1 MNVACTILDADFL
14 HYALA
19 LNESLLSFG
28 DTTLYML
35 IMGSK
40 IEGDKIAAKFP
51 NIRLLYL
58 ENITN
63 NKLIVELI
71 VKYINTDI
79 NALRW
84 GLKPFLLH
92 YLLDI
97 HENVLWL
104 DSDLFFFNDYQ
115 FLFDELKENNII
127 LTPHWRNINPNH
139 ADKLEKINYK
149 LLFTDGLF
157 NAGFVGASNKAK
169 EAIWWWATA
178 CTADCELNA
187 SKGFFADQAYL
198 ALLPVYFPKVKIIR
212 HRGCNVSSWNTLLC
226 ERTIGE
232 NNEIMINNEY
242 PIIFI
247 HFTASCIEFA
257 KNGKD
262 PLLLN
267 HAEKYLQTVEKYK
280 PFSQPYRE
288 IKAKKLAAEQEKQK
302 SKLLK
307 IKEFLRPIT
316 RIKRFLAG

>member
-19 LNESLLSFG
+19 LNESLLKFG
-28 DTTLYML
+28 NTPLYML

-40 IEGDKIAAKFP
+40 IQEDEILMKFP
-51 NIRLLYL
+51 NIRILYL
-58 ENITN
+58 DDITN
-63 NKLIVELI
+63 NKLIIEMI

-84 GLKPFLLH
+84 GLKPFLLN

-104 DSDLFFFNDYQ
+104 DSDLFFFSDYQ

-139 ADKLEKINYK
+139 ADKFEKTNYK
-149 LLFTDGLF
+149 LLFTDGIF
-157 NAGFVGASNKAK
+157 NAGFVGVNRKAK
-169 EAIWWWATA
+169 DAMLWWASA

-198 ALLPVYFPKVKIIR
+198 ALLPIYFPKVKIIR
-212 HRGCNVSSWNTLLC
+212 HRGCNVSSWNFVEC
-226 ERTIGE
+226 KRTAGHKGE
-232 NNEIMINNEY
+232 ILINNEF

-247 HFTASCIEFA
+247 HFTSHCIQSIQ
-257 KNGKD
+257 NGTD
-262 PLLLN
+262 SLLSN
-267 HAEKYLQTVEKYK
+267 HADNYVKTINKYK
-280 PFSQPYRE
+280 PFSQPYKE
-288 IKAKKLAAEQEKQK
+288 IKAKLLEEKNAK
-302 SKLLK
+302 PKNIVVK
-307 IKEFLRPIT
+307 IKEFLRLRT